1 MVTLY
6 YGKSDVHEFWEGDTL
21 IIFRNLP
28 QKSWQSMKKN
38 NGEYQVIDDHIEFAK
53 RSKSEPTLVSI
64 TLGALSS
71 GQLAK
76 QIVIREGIE
85 IEFNY
90 TKTYQGKMPM
100 KLKKGTPPE
109 HALKSSKKR

>member
-1 MVTLY
+1 MILY

-21 IIFRNLP
+21 LIFRNLP
-28 QKSWQSMKKN
+28 EKSWQSMKKN
-38 NGEYQVIDDHIEFAK
+38 NGEFEVIDDHKEFAK
-53 RSKSEPTLVSI
+53 RSKLEPTLLSI

-76 QIVIREGIE
+76 QIVIQEGIE

-90 TKTYQGKMPM
+90 TKTYQGKIPM